1 MSQFIY
7 GLHAIKAL
15 LNAQAESIERLLFI
29 NTGLNPAIQALQEL
43 AKQNRVATESLSKA
57 QFDDLLGKE
66 AVHQGVVAQC
76 KNVTGF
82 NEEVLED
89 LLDDLKKPPFLLL
102 LDGVQDPHN
111 LGAILRSA
119 NAFGVHAVIAPKDRA
134 VGLTPV
140 VHKVAC
146 GAASLTPFIQV
157 TNLSRTM
164 DMLKKRGIW
173 LTGMDEHTDFAL
185 HKIDLSGA
193 VGLVLGNEGQ
203 GLRELTKKNCDHI
216 AKIALPGAIKSLNV
230 SVAAGCALFEVN
242 RQRAKI

>member
-1 MSQFIY
+1 M
-7 GLHAIKAL
+7 
-15 LNAQAESIERLLFI
+15 
-29 NTGLNPAIQALQEL
+29 
-43 AKQNRVATESLSKA
+43 
-57 QFDDLLGKE
+57 
-66 AVHQGVVAQC
+66 
-76 KNVTGF
+76 
-82 NEEVLED
+82 
-89 LLDDLKKPPFLLL
+89 
-102 LDGVQDPHN
+102 QDPHN

-164 DMLKKRGIW
+164 EMLKKRGIW
-173 LTGMDEHTDFAL
+173 LTGLDEHTEFSL
-185 HKIDLSGA
+185 SKIDLKGA

-242 RQRAKI
+242 RQRS